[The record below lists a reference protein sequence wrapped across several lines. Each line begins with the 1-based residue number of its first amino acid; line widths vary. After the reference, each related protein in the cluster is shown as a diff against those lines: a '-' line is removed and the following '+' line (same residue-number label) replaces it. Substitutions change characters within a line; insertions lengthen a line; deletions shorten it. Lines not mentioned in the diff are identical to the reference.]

1 MNAEGIAHESLDLL
15 NPNRLSQSLECR
27 TIPRF
32 PQMLQKGKG
41 FIICHGKH
49 NNWNAIFASS
59 MVDFRIGFTE
69 PTVCVPISIDVTHLS
84 DCLLL
89 LLFDFM
95 Q

>member
-1 MNAEGIAHESLDLL
+1 
-15 NPNRLSQSLECR
+15 
-27 TIPRF
+27 
-32 PQMLQKGKG
+32 
-41 FIICHGKH
+41 
-49 NNWNAIFASS
+49 